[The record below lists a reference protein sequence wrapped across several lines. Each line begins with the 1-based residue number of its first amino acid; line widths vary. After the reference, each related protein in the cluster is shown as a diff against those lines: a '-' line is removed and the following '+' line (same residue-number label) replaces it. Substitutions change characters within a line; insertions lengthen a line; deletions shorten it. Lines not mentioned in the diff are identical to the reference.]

1 MSSFRV
7 TERSISSKVVGGLQA
22 SLTKLGT
29 YQEQLSTGK
38 QITRPSDNPGGTLSA
53 MQLRTSSRTADQ
65 YSRNADDGIAWLGTI
80 DSALSG
86 AMDQVHRAR
95 DLVIQ
100 GMSAGASANADGREA
115 IAVEVD
121 NIRSSL
127 ISAANTK
134 YLDRPVFG
142 GNVAGTSAYDAS
154 GTYIGDDGAVT
165 RTVGDNTKIKVNA
178 TGPESFGSGDTQI
191 FDVLASISDK
201 LRNDPASLNDDLARL
216 DASSSVMQT
225 KLSDVGARYGRVQSM
240 KQVSEDH
247 NLSLKTQLSDVEDI
261 DLPKTITD
269 MQLQQAAY
277 QASLAAAAKVVQ
289 PSLVDFL
296 R

>member
-154 GTYIGDDGAVT
+154 GTYIGDDGSVT

-178 TGPESFGSGDTQI
+178 AGPESFGSGDTQI

-201 LRNDPASLNDDLARL
+201 LRNDPASLSDDLARL
-216 DASSSVMQT
+216 DGSSSVMQT
-225 KLSDVGARYGRVQSM
+225 KLSDIGARYGRVQAM